1 MKVVLER
8 LEYTWW
14 SFHIRLLDESEF
26 VRGLL
31 PRFREMWEMRED
43 AAPYL
48 AWSLVG
54 FPMGILLGLLAV
66 VVK

>member
-26 VRGLL
+26 VRDLL
-31 PRFREMWEMRED
+31 PRFPEMWELRED

-48 AWSLVG
+48 AWSLMG

>member
-26 VRGLL
+26 VRDLL
-31 PRFREMWEMRED
+31 PRFREMWEQREEVV
-43 AAPYL
+43 PYL
-48 AWSLVG
+48 TWSLLG